1 MPFDFSQVKDVH
13 LVEVLKKTPHLL
25 RYLETY
31 TTQGNPLPIFTD
43 QLKPEHKKLKEP
55 NVIYPVS
62 EQSFIHINPHTTSD
76 DGYMEYVIIEPDLP
90 ERKIMDMA
98 DRMFAAKSGNLDPP
112 VEITERFNMVE
123 SYIDKNIIV
132 TDIPIDYSKLGD
144 AYRLETLPISKKDY
158 PGFKYHFLQKRAG
171 TGILDPFLADSNL
184 EDISIIGAGNVYVI
198 HKSFGALKSPLFLG
212 HEEIDELLI
221 SMSEQFGKTI
231 SHARPVIDGSLPDG
245 SRINIVYGK
254 DISRKGTNTT
264 IRKFASTPL
273 SITQVLTSKAFDY
286 NEAAYLWMLFNEG
299 MSCFICGETASGKTT
314 TAMALTAFI
323 PSNWKIVSIEDTAE
337 LTLPHANW
345 ITEVTRYTGNDW
357 SSVTM
362 FDLLKAAL
370 RQRPNYIIVGEIR
383 GAEGNIAFQAM
394 QTGHPVISTFH
405 AANMTS
411 LVQRLT
417 NDPINVP
424 KTHMD
429 NLNLAVFQGAVQGPG
444 GKRVRRVLSINEIL
458 GYNPEGGNIMFIP
471 VFNWDPGTDTTKF
484 RGKGSSA
491 LFASKLLQLR
501 GMSKRDEAILY
512 EELALRAKIL
522 EKMVEKKIFNFY
534 DVFDSIS
541 HCREIGLEA
550 FLKELDSL

>member
-1 MPFDFSQVKDVH
+1 MPFDFSQVKDQKF
-13 LVEVLKKTPHLL
+13 VEVLKKTPHLL
-25 RYLETY
+25 RYLDDY
-31 TTQGNPLPIFTD
+31 INKGNPLPIFTEA
-43 QLKPEHKKLKEP
+43 LKPEHKKLKEP
-55 NVIYPVS
+55 NLMYPVS
-62 EQSFIHINPHTTSD
+62 EHSFIHINPHTTSD
-76 DGYMEYVIIEPDLP
+76 DGYMEYVIIEPDVP
-90 ERKIMDMA
+90 ERKIMETA
-98 DRMFAAKSGNLDPP
+98 ERMFAVQSGNLDPP
-112 VEITERFNMVE
+112 IEITERYNMVE
-123 SYIDKNIIV
+123 NYLDKHITISPTPV
-132 TDIPIDYSKLGD
+132 DYSKLGD
-144 AYRLETLPISKKDY
+144 IYKLESLPIEKKDY
-158 PGFKYHFLQKRAG
+158 PGFKYHFLQRRAG

-184 EDISIIGAGNVYVI
+184 EDISIIGAGNIYVI

-212 HEEIDELLI
+212 QEEIDELII

-231 SHARPVIDGSLPDG
+231 SHAKPVVDATLPDG
-245 SRINIVYGK
+245 SRINIVFGK

-273 SITQVLTSKAFDY
+273 SITQVLTSKAMDY
-286 NEAAYLWMLFNEG
+286 REAAYLWMMLSEG
-299 MSCFICGETASGKTT
+299 MAMFVCGETASGKTT
-314 TAMALTAFI
+314 STMALTAFI
-323 PSNWKIVSIEDTAE
+323 PSNWKVVTIEDTPE
-337 LTLPHANW
+337 LTLPHSNW
-345 ITEVTRYTGNDW
+345 ITEATRDTGHEY

-362 FDLLKAAL
+362 FDLLKASL

-411 LVQRLT
+411 LVQRLS

-424 KTHMD
+424 KTHME

-458 GYNPEGGNIMFIP
+458 GYNPEGNNIMFIP
-471 VFNWDPGTDTTKF
+471 VFNWDPGTDSVKF

-491 LFASKLLQLR
+491 LFVSKLLQLR
-501 GMSKRDEAILY
+501 GMDKKEEGILY
-512 EELALRAKIL
+512 DELEIRAKIL

-541 HCREIGLEA
+541 HCREIGFEP
-550 FLKELDSL
+550 FLRELDSL

>member
-1 MPFDFSQVKDVH
+1 M
-13 LVEVLKKTPHLL
+13 
-25 RYLETY
+25 
-31 TTQGNPLPIFTD
+31 
-43 QLKPEHKKLKEP
+43 
-55 NVIYPVS
+55 
-62 EQSFIHINPHTTSD
+62 
-76 DGYMEYVIIEPDLP
+76 
-90 ERKIMDMA
+90 
-98 DRMFAAKSGNLDPP
+98 
-112 VEITERFNMVE
+112 
-123 SYIDKNIIV
+123 
-132 TDIPIDYSKLGD
+132 
-144 AYRLETLPISKKDY
+144 
-158 PGFKYHFLQKRAG
+158 
-171 TGILDPFLADSNL
+171 
-184 EDISIIGAGNVYVI
+184 
-198 HKSFGALKSPLFLG
+198 
-212 HEEIDELLI
+212 
-221 SMSEQFGKTI
+221 
-231 SHARPVIDGSLPDG
+231 
-245 SRINIVYGK
+245 
-254 DISRKGTNTT
+254 
-264 IRKFASTPL
+264 
-273 SITQVLTSKAFDY
+273 
-286 NEAAYLWMLFNEG
+286 WMMFNEG
-299 MSCFICGETASGKTT
+299 MSTFICGETASGKTT

-323 PSNWKIVSIEDTAE
+323 PSNWKIVTIEDTPE

-345 ITEVTRYTGNDW
+345 ITEATRYTGNDY

-411 LVQRLT
+411 LVQRLS

-458 GYNPEGGNIMFIP
+458 GYNPEGNNIMFIP

-501 GMSKRDEAILY
+501 GMDKRDEAILY

-534 DVFDSIS
+534 DVFDSIA

>member
-98 DRMFAAKSGNLDPP
+98 DRMFAAKSGN
-112 VEITERFNMVE
+112 
-123 SYIDKNIIV
+123 
-132 TDIPIDYSKLGD
+132 
-144 AYRLETLPISKKDY
+144 
-158 PGFKYHFLQKRAG
+158 
-171 TGILDPFLADSNL
+171 LDPFLADSNL

-394 QTGHPVISTFH
+394 QTGRPVISTFH

>member
-1 MPFDFSQVKDVH
+1 MPFDFSQVKDTH
-13 LVEVLKKTPHLL
+13 LIEVLKKTPHLL

-90 ERKIMDMA
+90 ERKVMDMA

-123 SYIDKNIIV
+123 SYIGKNIIV

-171 TGILDPFLADSNL
+171 TGLLDPFLADPNL

-212 HEEIDELLI
+212 QEEIDELMI

-231 SHARPVIDGSLPDG
+231 SHAKPVIDASLPDG

-286 NEAAYLWMLFNEG
+286 TEAAYIWMLFNEG
-299 MSCFICGETASGKTT
+299 MSTFI
-314 TAMALTAFI
+314 
-323 PSNWKIVSIEDTAE
+323 
-337 LTLPHANW
+337 
-345 ITEVTRYTGNDW
+345 
-357 SSVTM
+357 
-362 FDLLKAAL
+362 
-370 RQRPNYIIVGEIR
+370 
-383 GAEGNIAFQAM
+383 
-394 QTGHPVISTFH
+394 
-405 AANMTS
+405 
-411 LVQRLT
+411 
-417 NDPINVP
+417 
-424 KTHMD
+424 
-429 NLNLAVFQGAVQGPG
+429 
-444 GKRVRRVLSINEIL
+444 
-458 GYNPEGGNIMFIP
+458 
-471 VFNWDPGTDTTKF
+471 
-484 RGKGSSA
+484 
-491 LFASKLLQLR
+491 
-501 GMSKRDEAILY
+501 
-512 EELALRAKIL
+512 
-522 EKMVEKKIFNFY
+522 
-534 DVFDSIS
+534 
-541 HCREIGLEA
+541 
-550 FLKELDSL
+550 